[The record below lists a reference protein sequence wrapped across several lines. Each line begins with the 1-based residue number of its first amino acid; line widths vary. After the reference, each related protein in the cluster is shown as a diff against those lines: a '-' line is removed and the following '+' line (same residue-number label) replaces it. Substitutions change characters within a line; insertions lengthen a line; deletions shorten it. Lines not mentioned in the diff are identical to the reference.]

1 MGVNMGGVV
10 SMKMKFAIL
19 AFIFLLMPFSL
30 GSSAIINHNITT
42 LHVKTIWNV
51 TQNSPSINITPV
63 GNIFGTNTV
72 NFLIVNNSKSTEISV
87 VEGDNGVV
95 KWEIN
100 VNPIFEYTVVNLSN
114 SQGLVVLYRN
124 GTLAMYNLANGNPIW
139 MHNEGTYYRMGYI
152 IAPYNGGDIIF
163 NAGANPY
170 SKAIG
175 FTLYIEAINLTGS
188 TLWSTHFL
196 YGMNFTYSYE
206 MFYPLPPYPS
216 YSGAVLLNTY
226 SYSGGDL
233 VPYAQLVNAYTGNV
247 IWNVS
252 VQNGGGI
259 NSATIGNF
267 LGKGPMIAYSTNA
280 ISGSLVIAN
289 LSNGNALQYYNASQP
304 LWICEQQNAISMEVY
319 DHLMPSLWYANMPSS
334 SLSEDLILEGI
345 GSIGMNGTQ
354 PMRLMEYDFVSS
366 TTVWNVILQT
376 NNSNAMMN
384 PAPYYFITLPN
395 NQGSYVI
402 AYSSYSNKVYSI
414 VNGYIKMDYKM
425 NVPNSYLE
433 NMLINPNIFYTNEPV
448 IADARPGAGY
458 YTVSY
463 IDLLNGSLI
472 LSKNV
477 NVPQSFSKVY
487 VEPLS
492 LIANQT
498 TPSFALIGD
507 YKNGSESYTYIE
519 GLNGINA
526 TTIFAMNFQGY
537 FIMTNG
543 TYMYNSIYPGLNNG
557 QLMKGTGISN
567 IILTTTNGITAFY
580 SYYVYIAPIKI
591 NSFSVTPING
601 MAPLNVTYQVNVTGG
616 VKPYVY
622 KWYINGFY
630 YTSNVS
636 YYNFSYQ
643 LAGSYNASVT
653 VYDSMNSYAT
663 SNNITVT
670 VYSPSNGGQG
680 AGKKYYTVSGIV
692 QSSNYS
698 PISNATLRFSSG
710 NITETG
716 SNGFFSLNLT
726 NGTWSVII
734 SKNGYQTAYY
744 NITVNG
750 SPLTETFT
758 MYPERAGNT
767 TSTTLTSQGS
777 FVYLIIA
784 AVVIVAVI
792 SLVIWIRRKK

>member
-1 MGVNMGGVV
+1 MKV
-10 SMKMKFAIL
+10 SIAIL
-19 AFIFLLMPFSL
+19 LFFFLVIPFSV
-30 GSSAIINHNITT
+30 GSSAHISPNTTT

-51 TQNSPSINITPV
+51 TQNSPSINITPI

-72 NFLIVNNSKSTEISV
+72 NFLVVNNSKFTEISV
-87 VEGDNGVV
+87 VQGDNGLV

-114 SQGLVVLYRN
+114 TEGLVVLYYN
-124 GTLAMYNLANGNPIW
+124 GTLAMYNLANGNVLW
-139 MHNEGTYYRMGYI
+139 MHNEGTYYRMGYL
-152 IAPYNGGDIIF
+152 IAPYTNGDIIF

-175 FTLYIEAINLTGS
+175 FTLYIKAINLNGS
-188 TLWSTHFL
+188 TLWSTNFL
-196 YGMNFTYSYE
+196 YGMNLTYSYD
-206 MFYPLPPYPS
+206 MFYPLPPYSS
-216 YSGAVLLNTY
+216 YTGAVLLNTY

-233 VPYAQLVNAYTGNV
+233 VPYAELVNAYTGKV

-259 NSATIGNF
+259 NSATIGNL

-280 ISGSLVIAN
+280 LSGSLVIAN
-289 LSNGNALQYYNASQP
+289 LTNGNALQYYNASQP
-304 LWICEQQNAISMEVY
+304 LWLCEQQNDVSMEVY
-319 DHLMPSLWYANMPSS
+319 DHLMPSAWYANMPSS
-334 SLSEDLILEGI
+334 SSSEDLIIEGI
-345 GSIGMNGTQ
+345 GSIGINGTL
-354 PMRLMEYDFVSS
+354 PMMLMEYDFVSS
-366 TTVWNVILQT
+366 TTVWNVILKT

-395 NQGSYVI
+395 NEGSYVI
-402 AYSSYSNKVYSI
+402 AYSSYSNRVYSI
-414 VNGYIKMDYKM
+414 VNGYLKMDRKL

-448 IADARPGAGY
+448 IADATPGAEY

-463 IDLLNGSLI
+463 IDIINGSI
-472 LSKNV
+472 LTSKNV
-477 NVPQSFSKVY
+477 NVHQAFSKIY

-498 TPSFALIGD
+498 IPSFALIGD
-507 YKNGSESYTYIE
+507 YKNGSEYYTYIE

-526 TTIFAMNFQGY
+526 TTIFVMNFQGY

-543 TYMYNSIYPGLNNG
+543 TYLYNSLYPGLNNG

-567 IILTTTNGITAFY
+567 IILTTTNGITVFY

-591 NSFSVTPING
+591 NSFTVTPING
-601 MAPLNVTYQVNVTGG
+601 IAPLNVTYQVNVTGG
-616 VKPYVY
+616 VKPYTY
-622 KWYINGFY
+622 KWYINGLY

-653 VYDSMNSYAT
+653 VYDSMNNYAT

-670 VYSPSNGGQG
+670 AYSSSSGGQG
-680 AGKKYYTVSGIV
+680 IVKKYYTVSGIV
-692 QSSNYS
+692 QSPNYS
-698 PISNATLRFSSG
+698 PISNATLYFSSG
-710 NITETG
+710 NITETS
-716 SNGFFSLNLT
+716 SNGFFFLNLT
-726 NGTWSVII
+726 NGTWSVTI
-734 SKNGYQTAYY
+734 SKSGYQTAYY

-750 SPLTETFT
+750 GPLTETFI
-758 MYPERAGNT
+758 MYPQRVSNT
-767 TSTTLTSQGS
+767 TSTPLSSQGS
-777 FVYLIIA
+777 AMLYYAIISVMVIIA
-784 AVVIVAVI
+784 IIVVT
-792 SLVIWIRRKK
+792 IWFRKKK

>member
-1 MGVNMGGVV
+1 MGMGGGV

-19 AFIFLLMPFSL
+19 AFIFLLTPFSL
-30 GSSAIINHNITT
+30 GSFAHINQNITT

-51 TQNSPSINITPV
+51 TQNSPSLNITPL
-63 GNIFGTNTV
+63 GNIFGTNTI
-72 NFLIVNNSKSTEISV
+72 NFLVVNNSKSTEISV
-87 VEGDNGVV
+87 VQGDNGEV

-114 SQGLVVLYRN
+114 TQGLVVLYYN
-124 GTLAMYNLANGNPIW
+124 GTLAMYNLANGNVIW
-139 MHNEGTYYRMGYI
+139 MHNEGTYYRMGYL

-175 FTLYIEAINLTGS
+175 FTLYIKALTLNGS
-188 TLWSTHFL
+188 TLWSTNFL
-196 YGMNFTYSYE
+196 YGMNFAYAYE
-206 MFYPLPPYPS
+206 MFYPLPPYSS
-216 YSGAVLLNTY
+216 YNGSVLLNTY

-233 VPYAQLVNAYTGNV
+233 NPYAQLVNAYTGNV
-247 IWNVS
+247 IWNTS

-267 LGKGPMIAYSTNA
+267 LGKGQVIAYTTNA
-280 ISGSLVIAN
+280 ISGSLVISN
-289 LSNGNALQYYNASQP
+289 LSNGEALQYYNASQP
-304 LWICEQQNAISMEVY
+304 LWLCEQQNAISMEVY
-319 DHLMPSLWYANMPSS
+319 FHLMPLRWYANMPSS
-334 SLSEDLILEGI
+334 SSSEDLIIEGI
-345 GSIGMNGTQ
+345 GSLGMHGTQ
-354 PMRLMEYDFVSS
+354 PMRLIEYDFVSS
-366 TTVWNVILQT
+366 TTIWNVTLQT

-384 PAPYYFITLPN
+384 AAPYYFITLPN

-414 VNGYIKMDYKM
+414 VNGYLKMDYKM

-433 NMLINPNIFYTNEPV
+433 NMLINPNTFYTNEPI
-448 IADARPGAGY
+448 IADATPGSGY
-458 YTVSY
+458 YVVSY
-463 IDLLNGSLI
+463 IDMLNGSVI

-477 NVPQSFSKVY
+477 NVPQSFLKIY

-492 LIANQT
+492 FIANQT
-498 TPSFALIGD
+498 TPSFALIGN
-507 YKNGSESYTYIE
+507 YKNGSEPYTYVE

-526 TTIFAMNFQGY
+526 TTIFTINFQGY

-543 TYMYNSIYPGLNNG
+543 TYLYNSIYPGLNNG

-567 IILTTTNGITAFY
+567 IILTTSNGITAFY

-591 NSFSVTPING
+591 NSFTATPMNG
-601 MAPLNVTYQVNVTGG
+601 VAPLNVTYQVNVTGG
-616 VKPYVY
+616 VKPYIY

-636 YYNFSYQ
+636 YYNFSYP

-653 VYDSMNSYAT
+653 VYDSMNNYAI

-670 VYSPSNGGQG
+670 AYPPSTGGQG
-680 AGKKYYTVSGIV
+680 IGGKYYSVSGII
-692 QSSNYS
+692 QSPSYS
-698 PISNATLRFSSG
+698 PIPNATLRFSSG
-710 NITETG
+710 NITETN

-726 NGTWSVII
+726 NGTWNVII

-750 SPLTETFT
+750 APLTETFT
-758 MYPERAGNT
+758 MYPERATNP
-767 TSTTLTSQGS
+767 TSTSLPTQGNA
-777 FVYLIIA
+777 VYLIIA
-784 AVVIVAVI
+784 GVVIVVAVI
-792 SLVIWIRRKK
+792 LLIAIWHRRKK